1 MVSAQQVEVTL
12 TEAGTLPE
20 KIDSTQKYNITSLK
34 VSGPI
39 NGTDVRY
46 LREMAGKDW
55 KNNDIDC
62 KLVEL
67 DLVDANIVAG
77 GKSYYSSYC
86 TKEDTLGY
94 CLFRDCRLTSIKL
107 PNSVTSIG
115 NSAFDGCT
123 NLTSI
128 TIPNS
133 VTSIDNYAF
142 SGCTGLTSITIP
154 NSVTSIG
161 KSAFN
166 GCTKLT
172 SINIPNS
179 VTNIGDYAF
188 DGCSGLK
195 KVIVEDVAAWCGIS
209 FANNNS
215 NPLVYARHLYS
226 DANTEIKDLKIPS
239 SVTSIGNR
247 AFAGCSSLTSIDI
260 PSSVTSIGDDAFV
273 ACSSLTSIVIPNSVT
288 SIGVWAFYNCSSL
301 TSINI
306 PNSVTNIGDCAFGCC
321 SKLTKV
327 IVEDIAAWC
336 GISFAATGSNPLEYA
351 KHLYSDENTEIKDL
365 KIPSSVTSIGNYA
378 FNNCAS
384 LTSIYIPNSVASIGE
399 SAFFNCAS
407 LTSIDIPDSVK
418 SIGRWTFEGCTNLTT
433 IKIPNSVTSIGEC
446 AFRKCSSLT
455 SIVIP
460 NSVTSIGGYAFCN
473 CANLTS
479 IDIPKFVTRI
489 GNFTFY
495 GCSTL
500 TSITIP
506 SSVTSIGIYAFEG
519 CTGLTEVKLKG
530 KTLPTCENES
540 VFGGLTSDATLYCDA
555 ALVETCKNTNPW
567 SSFKNIEALPL
578 SLTITSAGIA
588 TACFDEDLDFTGLD
602 MKAYIASGFNPETGK
617 VLLTRAMQIPA
628 GTGFI
633 VKGNEGTYN
642 LSAAT
647 TKYTYANLLVGT
659 LEETSL
665 SAVDG
670 SYSNY
675 VLRNDA
681 TLGVGFHTPVDGYV
695 LPANKAYLRIPT
707 SVSEAKSVMG
717 LCFDGEDD
725 TTGFIPV
732 RQLTEGT
739 NGQSA
744 VYDLNGQRKQGLSKG
759 LNIVNGKKILVK

>member
-1 MVSAQQVEVTL
+1 MAKYTLSMKHRYVFDCKRLKRIIGQVSSPLCGKETTAVRFARTSLVFLLMLCSAMVSAQQVEVTL
-12 TEAGTLPE
+12 TEAGTLSE
-20 KIDSTQKYNITSLK
+20 KIASDQKYEITSLK

-46 LREMAGKDW
+46 LREMAGQNVWGDS
-55 KNNDIDC
+55 ISG

-67 DLVDANIVAG
+67 NLANANIVNG
-77 GKSYYSSYC
+77 GNYYYSDRSYFYY

-94 CLFRDCRLTSIKL
+94 YMFSGCRLKSIKL
-107 PNSVTSIG
+107 PNSVTCIGKRAFRCCSSLMSVDIPNSVTDIGERAFASCFVLASVTIPDSVTNIGESAFAECKSLTAIDIPNTVTSISDGTFFWCFSLVSVTIPNSVTSIG
-115 NSAFDGCT
+115 NSAFIECKSLMSIDIPNSVTSIGGNAFNGCIS
-123 NLTSI
+123 LTSI
-128 TIPNS
+128 AIPNSVTSIGGSAFYGCTSLTSIAIPNS
-133 VTSIDNYAF
+133 VTSIDYSVF
-142 SGCTGLTSITIP
+142 GRCSSLTSITIP

-161 KSAFN
+161 NYAFN
-166 GCTKLT
+166 GCT
-172 SINIPNS
+172 
-179 VTNIGDYAF
+179 
-188 DGCSGLK
+188 
-195 KVIVEDVAAWCGIS
+195 
-209 FANNNS
+209 
-215 NPLVYARHLYS
+215 
-226 DANTEIKDLKIPS
+226 
-239 SVTSIGNR
+239 
-247 AFAGCSSLTSIDI
+247 SLTSI
-260 PSSVTSIGDDAFV
+260 A
-273 ACSSLTSIVIPNSVT
+273 IPNSVT
-288 SIGVWAFYNCSSL
+288 SIGN
-301 TSINI
+301 
-306 PNSVTNIGDCAFGCC
+306 D
-321 SKLTKV
+321 
-327 IVEDIAAWC
+327 
-336 GISFAATGSNPLEYA
+336 
-351 KHLYSDENTEIKDL
+351 
-365 KIPSSVTSIGNYA
+365 
-378 FNNCAS
+378 
-384 LTSIYIPNSVASIGE
+384 
-399 SAFFNCAS
+399 AFF
-407 LTSIDIPDSVK
+407 
-418 SIGRWTFEGCTNLTT
+418 
-433 IKIPNSVTSIGEC
+433 
-446 AFRKCSSLT
+446 
-455 SIVIP
+455 
-460 NSVTSIGGYAFCN
+460 Y
-473 CANLTS
+473 
-479 IDIPKFVTRI
+479 
-489 GNFTFY
+489 
-495 GCSTL
+495 
-500 TSITIP
+500 
-506 SSVTSIGIYAFEG
+506 
-519 CTGLTEVKLKG
+519 CTGLKEVILQS
-530 KTLPTCENES
+530 KTLPTCAWS
-540 VFGGLTSDATLYCDA
+540 VFGGLPSDAMLYCKSS
-555 ALVETCKNTNPW
+555 LVETCKNTNPW

-588 TACFDEDLDFTGLD
+588 TACFDEDLDFMGLD

-732 RQLTEGT
+732 RKLTEGT